1 MANEHCY
8 NCLNTKH
15 CTNYGKDVC
24 AYDGDAPEDFEARYC
39 ARYCFVC
46 EYEDNCVAS
55 CKGEECSECRYYE
68 RTCKGQ

>member
-24 AYDGDAPEDFEARYC
+24 AYDGDAPEDFEAREIALC
-39 ARYCFVC
+39 ANMRTTALRAAKAKNARSADTTKGLVK
-46 EYEDNCVAS
+46 DN
-55 CKGEECSECRYYE
+55 EN
-68 RTCKGQ
+68 